1 MTNFLQ
7 RSAISLLLA
16 AVASLG
22 LPLGAHAASS
32 GNLVGS
38 SWNVVGSV
46 ERANGVV
53 TLRETPREN
62 AYVYQDFSVSQ
73 TSGNRLLLISYT
85 RAESV
90 RTGGDITGLPYLYGY
105 AFNARGAILSYLQSP
120 SLRHTNV
127 SGTWAVASQTFSL
140 PRGTTS
146 VRLFLKQ
153 ASRRGTTRDGRAASF
168 YAPGT
173 FVSDSESELASIA
186 EQYRRDLPSIPNSP
200 APRIPPP
207 PASPSFDMI
216 YNGYGV
222 VELGPTI
229 LLSPKASTRPQETH
243 AALVTS
249 RETYR
254 GNYEATFKLTNLSQ
268 LRTGS
273 TPNPWE
279 VGWFVFGYKPD
290 ATFKY
295 LILKPNGYGVELGE
309 SLRNDRQ
316 NFLYTSRIGDENFP
330 VGQSYDVRV
339 RVEND
344 VITLFV
350 NGTERMRYRVSSRDL
365 LSADGKI
372 GFYSE
377 DAAVKIENI
386 SVRPL

>member
-1 MTNFLQ
+1 MTTTYRIFVTILALTMIGTVGSSDIA
-7 RSAISLLLA
+7 RA
-16 AVASLG
+16 AV
-22 LPLGAHAASS
+22 S

-38 SWNVVGSV
+38 SWNTIGSV
-46 ERANGVV
+46 ERANGMV
-53 TLRETPREN
+53 TLRETSRES
-62 AYVYQDFSVSQ
+62 AHAYQDFSVSQ

-105 AFNARGAILSYLQSP
+105 ALNARGTILSYLQSP
-120 SLRHTNV
+120 SLRHTAV
-127 SGTWAVASQTFSL
+127 SGNWAVASQTFSL

-153 ASRRGTTRDGRAASF
+153 ASRRGTTKDGRAASF
-168 YAPGT
+168 YAPGV
-173 FVSDSESELASIA
+173 FVSDSDRELISIT
-186 EQYRRDLPSIPNSP
+186 EQYQRDLPSVSNFP
-200 APRIPPP
+200 APRIPPT
-207 PASPSFDMI
+207 PASPSFDVV
-216 YNGYGV
+216 YNGYGE

-229 LLSPKASTRPQETH
+229 LLSPRASTRSSETH

-249 RETYR
+249 REMYR
-254 GNYEATFKLTNLSQ
+254 GNYEASFKLTNLAQ

-273 TPNPWE
+273 MSNPWE

-316 NFLYTSRIGDENFP
+316 NFLYTSPVGTDNFP
-330 VGQSYDVRV
+330 VGVTYNMRV
-339 RVEND
+339 RVENG

-350 NGTERMRYRVSSRDL
+350 DGIERMRYRVSSRDL
-365 LSADGKI
+365 LSTDGKI
-372 GFYSE
+372 GFYAE

-386 SVRPL
+386 SARAL